1 MTDEAV
7 TRADVGLRSERGPV
21 LLAVMLSTGLV
32 AIDATILATAVNAIV
47 GDLGGFTQFPWLFSV
62 YLLGQAVAVPIYG
75 KIADLVGRK
84 KVMLF
89 GVGMFVLGSILCG
102 SAWNMTA
109 LIAFRAIQGLG
120 AGAVQ
125 PIGMTIIGD
134 IYTVA
139 ERAKVQG
146 YLAGVWAAASVIG
159 PTLGGFFADYAG
171 WRWIFWINIPLGAA
185 AAIVLIRRF
194 HENVTP
200 TRHRID
206 YAGAGLLAIGSAL
219 LVLAL
224 LEGGTRWSWV
234 SWESGLV
241 LGGAAGALL
250 AAVIVERRAAEP
262 ILPGWVLGERTQGPA
277 NLAALLVGVVLIS
290 LTTYIPL
297 YGQSALRTSAL
308 VAGLALAA
316 LTMGWPVA
324 AANAGRLYLRIG
336 FRATALVGALVVT
349 AGSASLLL
357 LTATSSIWQVAAS
370 CFVTGIGLG
379 LLAPSTMVALQ
390 SAVPWERRGVATGAN
405 MFARSLGSA
414 LGAAMAGALANA
426 ALAVPVGSTGIQPG
440 MFTPEQ
446 ISTAARTVFLG
457 TTVAAAIAI
466 GAVLLM
472 PRGGAGKSE
481 RTTPEASPGR
491 R

>member
-7 TRADVGLRSERGPV
+7 TRAGVGLRSERGPV

>member
-1 MTDEAV
+1 MSQPSIP
-7 TRADVGLRSERGPV
+7 RAAVGLRSERGPI
-21 LLAVMLSTGLV
+21 LLSVMLSTALV

-62 YLLGQAVAVPIYG
+62 YLLSQAVAVPIYG

-89 GVGMFVLGSILCG
+89 GVAMFVLGSILCG
-102 SAWNMTA
+102 SAWNMTV
-109 LIAFRAIQGLG
+109 LIVFRAIQGLG

-146 YLAGVWAAASVIG
+146 YLAGVWAAASVVG
-159 PTLGGFFADYAG
+159 PTLGGVFADHLG
-171 WRWIFWINIPLGAA
+171 WRWIFWINVPLGLAA
-185 AAIVLIRRF
+185 AVVLVRRF
-194 HENVTP
+194 SETVT
-200 TRHRID
+200 RRSHRID
-206 YAGAGLLAIGSAL
+206 YAGAGLLAVGSAL
-219 LVLAL
+219 LVLGL

-234 SWESGLV
+234 SWQSGVV
-241 LGGAAGALL
+241 LGGAAVALVS
-250 AAVIVERRAAEP
+250 AVWVERRAAEP
-262 ILPGWVLGERTQGPA
+262 MLPGWVLSDRTQRSA
-277 NLAALLVGVVLIS
+277 NLVGLLVGIVLIA

-297 YGQSALRTSAL
+297 YGQSALGTSAL

-316 LTMGWPVA
+316 LTMGWPLA
-324 AANAGRLYLRIG
+324 AANAGRVYLAIG
-336 FRATALVGALVVT
+336 FRLTALIGACIAA
-349 AGSASLLL
+349 AGAGSLLL
-357 LTATSSIWQVAAS
+357 LGVSSSIWQVAAS
-370 CFVTGIGLG
+370 CFVTGVGMG
-379 LLAPSTMVALQ
+379 LLVPPTMVALQ

-426 ALAVPVGSTGIQPG
+426 ALSVPVGAAGIQPG
-440 MFTPEQ
+440 MFTAAE
-446 ISTAARTVFLG
+446 ISTAARAVFLG
-457 TTVAAAIAI
+457 AAITAVLVI

-472 PRGGAGKSE
+472 PAGAQGGAE
-481 RTTPEASPGR
+481 HDRTAAHAEK
-491 R
+491 

>member
-7 TRADVGLRSERGPV
+7 TRAGVGLRSERGPV

-206 YAGAGLLAIGSAL
+206 YAGAGLLAVGSAL

-241 LGGAAGALL
+241 LGGAAVALL

-472 PRGGAGKSE
+472 PRGGAGKAE

>member
-7 TRADVGLRSERGPV
+7 TRDGVGLRSERGPI

-194 HENVTP
+194 NEDVTR

-206 YAGAGLLAIGSAL
+206 YAGAGLLAVGSAL

-224 LEGGTRWSWV
+224 LEGGTRWAWV
-234 SWESGLV
+234 SWQSGLV
-241 LGGAAGALL
+241 LGGAVVALL
-250 AAVIVERRAAEP
+250 AAVVVERRAAEP
-262 ILPGWVLGERTQGPA
+262 ILPGWVLTARTQGPA

-297 YGQSALRTSAL
+297 YGQSALHTSAL

-316 LTMGWPVA
+316 LTIGWPIS
-324 AANAGRLYLRIG
+324 AANAGRFYLRIG
-336 FRATALVGALVVT
+336 FRATALIGACVVT
-349 AGSASLLL
+349 LGAASLLL
-357 LTATSSIWQVAAS
+357 LTASSSIWQVAAS
-370 CFVTGIGLG
+370 CLVTGLGLG
-379 LLAPSTMVALQ
+379 LLAPATMVALQ

-426 ALAVPVGSTGIQPG
+426 TLAIPVGASGIQPG
-440 MFTPEQ
+440 MFTPDQ
-446 ISTAARTVFLG
+446 ISAAARTVFLG

-466 GAVLLM
+466 IAVLLM
-472 PRGGAGKSE
+472 PRGGAGRSD
-481 RTTPEASPGR
+481 RTTPEAAPGR